1 MKLNELIKQFTI
13 AMNNEEAKLLKS
25 LKGVIPE
32 SFDER
37 EHPIQKVLYKSL
49 VSKVYNN
56 GDILVVKMKKPTSE
70 LKVLIEQGLKKS
82 NHVKGN
88 SVLLAIW

>member
-13 AMNNEEAKLLKS
+13 AMTNEEATLLKS
-25 LKGVIPE
+25 LKGVIPLE

-37 EHPIQKVLYKSL
+37 EQFILEGLIRKSL

-56 GDILVVKMKKPTSE
+56 GNILVVANEETIDK
-70 LKVLIEQGLKKS
+70 
-82 NHVKGN
+82 
-88 SVLLAIW
+88 

>member
-1 MKLNELIKQFTI
+1 MKLNELIKQFPI

-25 LKGVIPE
+25 LKGVIPLE

-37 EHPIQKVLYKSL
+37 EQFILEGLIRKSL

-56 GDILVVKMKKPTSE
+56 GNILVVANEETINK
-70 LKVLIEQGLKKS
+70 
-82 NHVKGN
+82 
-88 SVLLAIW
+88 

>member
-25 LKGVIPE
+25 LKGVIPLE

-37 EHPIQKVLYKSL
+37 EQFILEGLIRKSL

-56 GDILVVKMKKPTSE
+56 GNILVVANEETINK
-70 LKVLIEQGLKKS
+70 
-82 NHVKGN
+82 
-88 SVLLAIW
+88 

>member
-13 AMNNEEAKLLKS
+13 AMNNEEATLLKS
-25 LKGVIPE
+25 LKGVIPLE

-37 EHPIQKVLYKSL
+37 EQFILEGLIRKSL

-56 GDILVVKMKKPTSE
+56 GNIVVVANEETIYK
-70 LKVLIEQGLKKS
+70 
-82 NHVKGN
+82 
-88 SVLLAIW
+88 